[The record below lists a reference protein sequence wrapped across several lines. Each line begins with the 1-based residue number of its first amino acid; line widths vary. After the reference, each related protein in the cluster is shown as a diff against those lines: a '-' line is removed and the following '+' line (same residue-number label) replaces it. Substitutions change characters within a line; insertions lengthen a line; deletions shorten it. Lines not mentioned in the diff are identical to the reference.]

1 MPSQAGRRSGQETRV
16 RELLLSELP
25 CADVDVRLR
34 RLIDPFHETLDVRQ
48 ANDQTS
54 AGRYSCE

>member
-1 MPSQAGRRSGQETRV
+1 V

-54 AGRYSCE
+54 AGRNSCE